1 MVCTYSLRLFH
12 CTQPLMYFVFS
23 FLTLL
28 MASFVFAQVSE
39 QSEVTLPTTASHMT
53 ISPSPHPTH
62 TPHPHPSTSQEYTP
76 SALPSRASTRID
88 WYQPSE
94 GWSVRRGEVVGVE
107 FLGHSLTASSAFG
120 CVLVD
125 QVRAQNTAT
134 IPEHLKV
141 EERTYVCMHCGVC
154 KASDI
159 CTVSCTI

>member
-1 MVCTYSLRLFH
+1 MVCTYSLRQFH
-12 CTQPLMYFVFS
+12 CTQLLMCFVFS

-28 MASFVFAQVSE
+28 MACCVFAQVSE
-39 QSEVTLPTTASHMT
+39 QSEVTLPTTASHTT

-62 TPHPHPSTSQEYTP
+62 APHPHPSTSQEYNP
-76 SALPSRASTRID
+76 SAVPSRASTRID

-94 GWSVRRGEVVGVE
+94 GRSVRGGEVVGVE

-120 CVLVD
+120 CVLVH

-141 EERTYVCMHCGVC
+141 EEQTYVCTYALWCM
-154 KASDI
+154 
-159 CTVSCTI
+159 